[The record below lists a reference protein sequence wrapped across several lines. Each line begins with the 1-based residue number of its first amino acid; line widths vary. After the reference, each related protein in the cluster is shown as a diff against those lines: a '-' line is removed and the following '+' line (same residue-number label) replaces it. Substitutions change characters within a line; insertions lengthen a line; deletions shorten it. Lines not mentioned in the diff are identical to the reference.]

1 MVGTYSSIKYTK
13 MEARSNSQLL
23 VSLMLLGVFCSQTLA
38 LPLETYSTMRLGNG
52 ILFDGP
58 NEPDQNLGLL
68 NIEND
73 HLESS
78 LPENYL
84 SFLDVP
90 RALNRNSRHVK
101 GMYTSDVSKYLE
113 ELAARQFIKYLIQKR
128 DGKIRMQEKRHSDSV
143 FTDSYS
149 QFLRKEA
156 LKKYLEKVLNGKRSE
171 EDNPNLEP

>member
-38 LPLETYSTMRLGNG
+38 LPLETYSTMSRLGNG

-90 RALNRNSRHVK
+90 RALNS
-101 GMYTSDVSKYLE
+101 
-113 ELAARQFIKYLIQKR
+113 
-128 DGKIRMQEKRHSDSV
+128 KIRMQEKRHSDSV

>member
-1 MVGTYSSIKYTK
+1 MSGYTK
-13 MEARSNSQLL
+13 MEARSNSHLL
-23 VSLMLLGVFCSQTLA
+23 VSLMFLSVFCSQTLA
-38 LPLETYSTMRLGNG
+38 LPLETYSAMSRLGNG
-52 ILFDGP
+52 VLFDGP

-68 NIEND
+68 NMEND

-84 SFLDVP
+84 SFLDAP
-90 RALNRNSRHVK
+90 RVLN
-101 GMYTSDVSKYLE
+101 SKL
-113 ELAARQFIKYLIQKR
+113 
-128 DGKIRMQEKRHSDSV
+128 RMLEKRHSDSV

-156 LKKYLEKVLNGKRSE
+156 LKKYLEKILNGKRSE

>member
-1 MVGTYSSIKYTK
+1 
-13 MEARSNSQLL
+13 MEARSNSHLL
-23 VSLMLLGVFCSQTLA
+23 VSLMFLSVFCSQTLA
-38 LPLETYSTMRLGNG
+38 LPLETYSAMRLGNG
-52 ILFDGP
+52 VLFDGP

-68 NIEND
+68 NMEND

-84 SFLDVP
+84 SFLDAP
-90 RALNRNSRHVK
+90 RVLN
-101 GMYTSDVSKYLE
+101 SKL
-113 ELAARQFIKYLIQKR
+113 
-128 DGKIRMQEKRHSDSV
+128 RMLEKRHSDSV

-156 LKKYLEKVLNGKRSE
+156 LKKYLEKILNGKRSE